1 MTLLFF
7 FKARGSSGGPTSIP
21 DVADV
26 LRRKRKI
33 LEKQEEEIA
42 AQLINAMLAGEDV
55 IIPEKT
61 INLRHALEEK
71 LISALDDSTKIKVR
85 QLMLLMAMEG

>member
-1 MTLLFF
+1 MTYYYYYN
-7 FKARGSSGGPTSIP
+7 FKHYSQTETPT
-21 DVADV
+21 DTVDV
-26 LRRKRKI
+26 LRKKRRL